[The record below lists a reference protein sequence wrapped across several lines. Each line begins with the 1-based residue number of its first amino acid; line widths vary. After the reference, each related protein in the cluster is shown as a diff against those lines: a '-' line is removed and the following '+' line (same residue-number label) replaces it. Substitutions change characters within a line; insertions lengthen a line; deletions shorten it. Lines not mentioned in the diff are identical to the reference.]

1 MWLFTETGFLSAVAH
16 FEDPEVLVVRARE
29 ETSLRRLSV
38 AAETAIVATPAN
50 DYPFRIHVGRDV
62 FAEWLLEQVSSLNYT
77 NYKSH
82 MVQTRGHEFTEALH
96 AVWAAMHAIESPR
109 VTQEDRDQA
118 AKWYPNQTWTDEDIE
133 MLKEMGHL

>member
-1 MWLFTETGFLSAVAH
+1 MFLFTETGLLSVVAH
-16 FEDPEVLVVRARE
+16 FDNPDVLVVRARDE
-29 ETSLRRLSV
+29 ISLKEPSE
-38 AAETAIVATPAN
+38 AAEVLIVATPAN
-50 DYPFRIHVGRDV
+50 DYPYRIHVGRDV

>member
-96 AVWAAMHAIESPR
+96 QVWATMHSIESPR
-109 VTQEDRDQA
+109 VTQEDRDR
-118 AKWYPNQTWTDEDIE
+118 AKKWFPNQTFTDADLD
-133 MLKEMGHL
+133 MLKGMGHI

>member
-38 AAETAIVATPAN
+38 AAETAIVPTPAN

-96 AVWAAMHAIESPR
+96 AVWAAMHAIETPR
-109 VTQEDRDQA
+109 VTQEDRDRA
-118 AKWYPNQTWTDEDIE
+118 AKWYPKVNWTDKKIE
-133 MLKEMGHL
+133 MAKALGHL